1 MPIEADVDTPR
12 SVVEQLTSEWLD
24 RVEASVERA
33 HAALLGSERAGSAA
47 VLERDGIRLPGKS
60 RFDGNTR
67 GGGSSGTLRERLTLL
82 QVMLRQ
88 AAALIEG
95 RAQLETQTFLG
106 YTPRGL
112 ERAL

>member
-33 HAALLGSERAGSAA
+33 HAALLGSERADLLPFSSEMESACRESRGLTATPA
-47 VLERDGIRLPGKS
+47 VAARL
-60 RFDGNTR
+60 
-67 GGGSSGTLRERLTLL
+67 GTLRERLTLL